1 MPSGTIYVS
10 KALTDFVVKY
20 SNKAYV
26 GTQAL
31 PPVKVS
37 KKQGTYYIF
46 DKTNAFALEETVR
59 PHLSVAGM
67 SDLASSTATYSC
79 EDHAWREFMADS
91 SYDQAD
97 PPVKAQM
104 NKAEFVTNILLLAQ
118 ENRIKTLLEA
128 SGSYSTTAMTL
139 TSDGSSDGYQFDQY
153 TAGGTSIFDIFET
166 AKAACFQP
174 PNSEAV
180 LLVNQETFRVMKH
193 HPAILNRIV
202 GGATTEMPAAVLKQT
217 LAEILEFDE
226 ILVGEAKYNST
237 DQQATGTYSY
247 LWGRHAVVLYRAKSP
262 SIDAAGLGYT
272 FLYNPGPETAGQVP
286 GVKGSWRVR
295 TYRNEEI
302 GGGGRFVEVENYPD
316 EKIVCGDAGI
326 LIQNAIGSVTP
337 T

>member
-20 SNKAYV
+20 QNKAYV

-31 PPVKVS
+31 PPVTVS
-37 KKQGTYYIF
+37 KKQGTYFVF
-46 DKTNAFALEETVR
+46 DKTNAFALEDTAR

-67 SDLASSTATYSC
+67 SDLAASTATYSC

-97 PPVKAQM
+97 APIKAQM
-104 NKAEFVTNILLLAQ
+104 NKAEYVTNILLLAQ
-118 ENRIKTLLEA
+118 EARIKTLLETN
-128 SGSYSTTAMTL
+128 GSYATTMTL
-139 TSDGSSDGYQFDQY
+139 TAAGTSDGYQFDQY

-180 LLVNQETFRVMKH
+180 LLVSQETFRIMKH
-193 HPAILNRIV
+193 HPAILNRIA
-202 GGATTEMPAAVLKQT
+202 GGATTEMPASVLKRT
-217 LAEILEFDE
+217 LAEILEFDD

-237 DQQATGTYSY
+237 AQTATGTYTW
-247 LWGRHAVVLYRAKSP
+247 LWGRHAIVFYRAKSP
-262 SIDAAGLGYT
+262 SMDAAGLGYS
-272 FLYNPGPETAGQVP
+272 FSYAPGPQTSGQVP
-286 GVKGSWRVR
+286 GVLGGWRVR
-295 TYRNEEI
+295 TYRDEAI
-302 GGGGRFVEVENYPD
+302 GGGGRFVEVEQYPD
-316 EKIVCGDAGI
+316 EKIVCSDAGVKI
-326 LIQNAIGSVTP
+326 IDAIGSVIP